1 MDETRLRTI
10 EQLQEFLKATPE
22 VAFTAHGLGGAADNQ
37 RYEHISRV
45 LTRFDYPQRNKRERG
60 VVLAYLR
67 RTSGYGRA
75 QLTRLVA
82 RWAVNRVAQHPLLKQ
97 YRAPA
102 LPFAR
107 KYTAAD
113 VELLVEM
120 DRAQEDVCGAAVAHL
135 LQRAYTV
142 YGDPR
147 YVRLADLSV
156 SHLYNLRKHADYQ
169 ARRVSF
175 VKTRAVCN
183 PIGVRKAPSP
193 NGRAGF
199 VRIDTVHQGDLDG
212 VKGVYHITCVDEVSQ
227 WQVQACVQGISEA
240 FLLPVL
246 ALVLL
251 QFPFEIVGFH
261 SDNGSEYINGRVA
274 KLLQKLLVEQ
284 TKSRSRHSNDN
295 ALAESKNASVV
306 RLSLGLQPHPA
317 KVRQTHQRVLPR
329 GVQSLA
335 EPAPPL
341 HVRQRHRQRQR
352 QGRQTLSTRG
362 RKDTAGGPHTALRQ
376 GSGELQSRRDAGG
389 LAGPGRCTN
398 RSGGRTGHAA
408 RQGRTVQ
415 AVQRGANS
423 IDEGRRLRAS
433 QDPAHASWA
442 ACPNQGAR
450 IDLSG
455 RGHAW
460 VHVRDRGASGGL
472 AGASDYLKS
481 DKTPAR

>member
-1 MDETRLRTI
+1 MVIDMDETRLRTI
-10 EQLQEFLKATPE
+10 EQLQQFLSATPE
-22 VAFTAHGLGGAADNQ
+22 VAFKAPPAGSAADNQ

-45 LTRFDYPQRNKRERG
+45 LARFDYPQRNKRERG

-82 RWAVNRVAQHPLLKQ
+82 RWEVNRVAQDPLRKR

-102 LPFAR
+102 APFAR

-120 DRAQEDVCGAAVAHL
+120 DRAHEDVCGPAIAHL
-135 LQRAYTV
+135 LQRAHTV

-147 YVRLADLSV
+147 YERLADLSV
-156 SHLYNLRKHADYQ
+156 SHLYNLRKRADYQ

-183 PIGVRKAPSP
+183 PIGIRKAPSP

-246 ALVLL
+246 ALILQ

-306 RLSLGLQPHPA
+306 RKHMGYSHIPQKFAKPINDFYQEVFNPWLNLHRPCMFASDTVNAKGKVIKRYRHEDVKTPLAALKQLCDKGLARMKDGVTLAALQAPA
-317 KVRQTHQRVLPR
+317 DAQTDLAAAQEMQR
-329 GVQSLA
+329 A
-335 EPAPPL
+335 
-341 HVRQRHRQRQR
+341 
-352 QGRQTLSTRG
+352 
-362 RKDTAGGPHTALRQ
+362 KTALFQ
-376 GSGELQSRRDAGG
+376 LF
-389 LAGPGRCTN
+389 
-398 RSGGRTGHAA
+398 
-408 RQGRTVQ
+408 
-415 AVQRGANS
+415 NS
-423 IDEGRRLRAS
+423 A
-433 QDPAHASWA
+433 
-442 ACPNQGAR
+442 
-450 IDLSG
+450 
-455 RGHAW
+455 
-460 VHVRDRGASGGL
+460 RDRVNKA
-472 AGASDYLKS
+472 A
-481 DKTPAR
+481 

>member
-10 EQLQEFLKATPE
+10 EQLEEFLGATPE
-22 VAFTAHGLGGAADNQ
+22 VVFAAPGAGRAAENQ
-37 RYEHISRV
+37 RYEHISHV
-45 LTRFDYPQRNKRERG
+45 LTRFDYPRRNKHERG

-67 RTSGYGRA
+67 RISGYGRA
-75 QLTRLVA
+75 QVNRLVA
-82 RWAVNRVAQHPLLKQ
+82 RWAENRVAQHPLLKR

-102 LPFAR
+102 APFAR

-113 VELLVEM
+113 LGLLVEM
-120 DRAQEDVCGAAVAHL
+120 DRANEDACGAAIVHL

-142 YGDPR
+142 YGDAR
-147 YVRLADLSV
+147 YERLADLSV
-156 SHLYNLRKHADYQ
+156 SHLYNLRKRPDYQ
-169 ARRVSF
+169 ASRVSF

-183 PIGVRKAPSP
+183 PIGLRKAPSP

-246 ALVLL
+246 ALVLQ

-306 RLSLGLQPHPA
+306 RKHMGYSHIPQKYAKPINAFYQEVFNPWLNLHRPCMFATDDVSTKGKVVKRYRHKDVKTPLEALKQLCDKGLAQL
-317 KVRQTHQRVLPR
+317 KV
-329 GVQSLA
+329 GVRL
-335 EPAPPL
+335 
-341 HVRQRHRQRQR
+341 
-352 QGRQTLSTRG
+352 
-362 RKDTAGGPHTALRQ
+362 TALQALAAAQTDLAAAQEMQRAKA
-376 GSGELQSRRDAGG
+376 ELFMLFNASRTRAEK
-389 LAGPGRCTN
+389 
-398 RSGGRTGHAA
+398 AA
-408 RQGRTVQ
+408 
-415 AVQRGANS
+415 
-423 IDEGRRLRAS
+423 
-433 QDPAHASWA
+433 
-442 ACPNQGAR
+442 
-450 IDLSG
+450 
-455 RGHAW
+455 
-460 VHVRDRGASGGL
+460 
-472 AGASDYLKS
+472 
-481 DKTPAR
+481 